1 MDTGTEADQEIAG
14 GNRLIG
20 AENIKGPCR
29 KKPGRSK
36 KEPAPE
42 INLADGLP
50 VVLEH
55 FLPDLPELFRKLPEP
70 RDPQRLY
77 FSKELLLM
85 QALLMALTQASSRRQ
100 FGRDCANGNYSRNLA
115 SLLGLDIPE
124 LASAD
129 AVNYLLTKI
138 SPEEMVEILPELAR
152 HLIRSRA
159 LDCFRLDS
167 CFLLAFDG
175 TEILRQT
182 NIPHCENCLTAKH
195 SDGRTDYFHQVV
207 DAKLVTEPGLT
218 LSLGFEFIE
227 NDGRDYVKQDC
238 ELKAFNRL
246 AETIKR
252 RFPRLSIC
260 ALGDALYACEKV
272 IDRLTEYN
280 WSFFISFLPERIP
293 TLYKEAEIKLAANPK
308 NRLVIRD
315 GKTKETCTYSWVDN
329 LKYRGKII
337 HAVYVDIAGDNGKT
351 MRLAY
356 LTDFRPDRNNIVEL
370 VNKGGRQRAK
380 IENCFNIQKN
390 HGYNLEHVYGAIGHA
405 LKNFYTIIQIAH
417 LIHQLMLYSDL
428 FRKLA
433 GTSCKKSFSSAI
445 KVYETIRHFT
455 ATLAEALRHKTFS
468 DIASL
473 RNFASRIQLRFV
485 FGNSS

>member
-1 MDTGTEADQEIAG
+1 LDTGTEADQKIAG

-20 AENIKGPCR
+20 AENAEGSCR

-50 VVLEH
+50 IVLEH
-55 FLPDLPELFRKLPEP
+55 FLSGLPELLHKLPEP

-77 FSKELLLM
+77 FPKELLLM

-100 FGRDCANGNYSRNLA
+100 FGRDCVNGNYSQNIA
-115 SLLGLDIPE
+115 DLLDMDIPE

-129 AVNYLLTKI
+129 TVNYLLTI
-138 SPEEMVEILPELAR
+138 MNPEKMEEILPELAR

-159 LDCFRLDS
+159 LDCFRLEE

-175 TEILRQT
+175 TEVLRQT
-182 NIPHCENCLTAKH
+182 NIPHCPNCLTAKH

-238 ELKAFNRL
+238 ELKAFFRL
-246 AETIKR
+246 AKTIKK

-260 ALGDALYACEKV
+260 ALGDALYACENV
-272 IDRLTEYN
+272 IALLTEYN
-280 WSFFISFLPERIP
+280 WGFFISFLPERIP
-293 TLYKEAEIKLAANPK
+293 TLYAEAEAKLAANTK
-308 NRLVIRD
+308 NRLVIRNAE
-315 GKTKETCTYSWVDN
+315 TKETCTYSWVNN
-329 LKYRGKII
+329 LKYRGKFL
-337 HAVYVDIAGDNGKT
+337 HAVYVDIAGDDGKT

-356 LTDFRPDRNNIVEL
+356 LTDFRPDRNNVIEL

-433 GTSCKKSFSSAI
+433 GNSCKSCFSSAI

-455 ATLAEALRHKTFS
+455 GSLAEALRHKTFS
-468 DIASL
+468 NIASL
-473 RNFASRIQLRFV
+473 RKFASRIQLRFV